1 VNPSESPP
9 ETGSV
14 QPSAATGVIDGG
26 WPYIWGAYSV
36 TWALLAGYVVTLV
49 IRSALARPA
58 RPHGAGDRP

>member
-1 VNPSESPP
+1 MNPAQAPTESG
-9 ETGSV
+9 TV

-49 IRSALARPA
+49 IRGALSRSGRPI
-58 RPHGAGDRP
+58 GSGDRS